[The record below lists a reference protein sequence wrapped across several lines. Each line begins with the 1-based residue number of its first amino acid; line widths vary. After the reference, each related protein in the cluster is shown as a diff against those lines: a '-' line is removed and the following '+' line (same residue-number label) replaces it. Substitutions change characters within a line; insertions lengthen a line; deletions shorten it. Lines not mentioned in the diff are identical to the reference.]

1 MSLALFCQI
10 RTARQAQEDQMGHRI
25 VSRFQSLLEEEATT
39 SLDRGETQAQWLE
52 ALEETRAL
60 LDEEIAAVRESVS
73 REEKRR

>member
-1 MSLALFCQI
+1 
-10 RTARQAQEDQMGHRI
+10 MGHRI